1 MCKNKNKYTIKQ
13 FREEYPDDDACL
25 NKIFKLTYGDMTECP
40 KCGCTKSFVRVKT
53 RQCYQCPKCYYQVF
67 PCAGTV
73 FHRTR
78 TPLTYWFFAI
88 FLFTISKNGLSACEL
103 QRHLGVTYKTAFR
116 MLKQIRT
123 LITNDDSIMSGVIE
137 LDESYV
143 GGKNKNRHKD
153 KKVKNSQGRAY
164 KDKSPVFGILERS
177 EEGTS
182 RVIAYTV
189 PDVKSQTLKPLIYD
203 KVEAGSAIMTDE
215 WNSYTGLNKDY
226 EHGICFHG
234 RGNYVSGE
242 NNEVY
247 TNGLENFW
255 STVKRGINGSY
266 IHVSPKYLQLYIN
279 EFVFRFNNRNSPEMF
294 NDLINCLAS

>member
-1 MCKNKNKYTIKQ
+1 MNQYTIKRFQ
-13 FREEYPDDDACL
+13 EEYPNDDACL
-25 NKIFKLTYGDMTECP
+25 DKIFQLTHGKMTECP
-40 KCGCTKSFVRVKT
+40 KCGCTKEFVRVKT
-53 RQCYQCPKCYYQVF
+53 RRCYQCRDCYHQIY
-67 PCAGTV
+67 PCAGTI
-73 FHRTR
+73 FHKTT

-88 FLFTISKNGLSACEL
+88 YLFTISKNGLGACEL

-116 MLKQIRT
+116 MLHKIRS
-123 LITNDDSIMSGVIE
+123 LIINNESVMQGIIE
-137 LDESYV
+137 LDESYI

-177 EEGTS
+177 EESTS

-189 PDVKSQTLKPLIYD
+189 PDVKSQTLKPLIYE
-203 KVEAGSAIMTDE
+203 KVEQGSAIMTDE

-226 EHGICFHG
+226 DHGICFHG

-242 NNEVY
+242 NNEIY

-255 STVKRGINGSY
+255 SIVKRSINGSY
-266 IHVSPKYLQLYIN
+266 VHVSPKYLQFYIN
-279 EFVFRFNNRNSPEMF
+279 EFVFRYNNRDKSEIF
-294 NDLINCLAS
+294 NELINCLAS